1 MAVSLSFPTPPEVPL
16 WKALTHRPGA
26 LPAGGSIPAIEARAD
41 RLGGDPAAYARVCGF
56 PAVDPLPV
64 TWPAVAARG
73 LQMAVMTH
81 PAFPLPVPGIVH
93 VRQQIR
99 WTRPLG
105 ASEALS
111 VAVRVEGHRV
121 VRLGGEF
128 DLETEVRDGAGVVWS
143 AVTTILS
150 KALPGDGQKRP
161 RPQDVPFPSARSTR
175 WRLPAD
181 QGRRYAAVSGDWNP
195 IHLHPLSAR
204 LFGFKRPIMHGWW
217 LLARALAELDED
229 VPAAGSLDVRFVSP
243 VPLPGTVGFRSGP
256 ASGGLRFEL
265 GGPRGPCLVGEVRG
279 QGDLSPILHRCD
291 RA

>member
-1 MAVSLSFPTPPEVPL
+1 VALTLDHPTPPEVPL
-16 WKALTHRPGA
+16 WRALTHRP
-26 LPAGGSIPAIEARAD
+26 AGFAADSSIPAIEARAE
-41 RLGGDPAAYARVCGF
+41 RLGGDPAAYAPVCGF
-56 PAVDPLPV
+56 PRVDPLPL

-99 WTRPLG
+99 WSRPLR
-105 ASEALS
+105 ADEPLS

-128 DLETEVRDGAGVVWS
+128 DLHTEVRDGGGEGVWS

-150 KALPGDGQKRP
+150 KAIPGDGVKRA
-161 RPQDVPFPSARSTR
+161 RPADSPFRPTRSTR

-195 IHLHPLSAR
+195 IHLHPWSAR
-204 LFGFKRPIMHGWW
+204 LFGFSRPIMHGWW
-217 LLARALAELDED
+217 LLARSLAELDDEI
-229 VPAAGSLDVRFVSP
+229 PAGGTVDVRFVSP
-243 VPLPGTVGFRSGP
+243 VPLPGTVEFRSGP
-256 ASGGLRFEL
+256 APGGVRFEL
-265 GGPRGPCLVGEVRG
+265 IGSKGPCLVGAFG
-279 QGDLSPILHRCD
+279 
-291 RA
+291 